1 MKLWAAL
8 LLGLALTTPALA
20 GEKIDI
26 NKAPITVLDKLEVKN
41 TGPMLSERI
50 QSGRPYKSID
60 DLTSKKV
67 ISQQEFEAIK
77 NLIIVK
83 AK

>member
-8 LLGLALTTPALA
+8 SLVLALTTPALA

-26 NKAPITVLDKLEVKN
+26 NKAPITVLDRLEVKN

-50 QSGRPYKSID
+50 QGGRPYKSID

-67 ISQQEFEAIK
+67 ISKKEFETIK
-77 NLIIVK
+77 NLIMVK

>member
-8 LLGLALTTPALA
+8 LLSLALITPALA

-41 TGPMLSERI
+41 TGPLLSERI
-50 QSGRPYKSID
+50 QGGRPYKTIG
-60 DLTSKKV
+60 DLTAKKV
-67 ISQQEFEAIK
+67 ISPKEFEAIK
-77 NLIIVK
+77 NLIMVK
-83 AK
+83 EK

>member
-8 LLGLALTTPALA
+8 LLVVALTTPVLA

-26 NKAPITVLDKLEVKN
+26 NKAPITVLDQLEVKN
-41 TGPMLSERI
+41 TGPLLSERI
-50 QSGRPYKSID
+50 QGGRPYKSID
-60 DLTSKKV
+60 DLTTKKV
-67 ISQQEFEAIK
+67 ISKKEFEAIK
-77 NLIIVK
+77 NLIVVK

>member
-8 LLGLALTTPALA
+8 LLGLVLTTPALA

-26 NKAPITVLDKLEVKN
+26 NKAPITVLDKLEVKD

-50 QSGRPYKSID
+50 QGGRPYKSIN
-60 DLTSKKV
+60 DLTNKKV
-67 ISQQEFEAIK
+67 ISNKEFEAIK
-77 NLIIVK
+77 NLVMVK

>member
-8 LLGLALTTPALA
+8 LLVVALTAPVLA

-26 NKAPITVLDKLEVKN
+26 NKAPITVLDKLEVKD

-50 QSGRPYKSID
+50 QSGRPYKRID
-60 DLTSKKV
+60 DLTGKKV
-67 ISQQEFEAIK
+67 ISKKEFEVIK

-83 AK
+83 EK

>member
-8 LLGLALTTPALA
+8 SLVLALTTPALA

-50 QSGRPYKSID
+50 QGGRPYKSID
-60 DLTSKKV
+60 DLTNKKV
-67 ISQQEFEAIK
+67 ISNKEFEAIK
-77 NLIIVK
+77 NLVMVK
-83 AK
+83 GK